1 MRCPTVKV
9 KCDNEQGFYI
19 INESDFD
26 KDKYEL
32 FSKVEQKEIKIKP
45 NTQAWF
51 AAKLNEKGVE
61 FDVEASRKEL
71 KELYDSLNNG

>member
-1 MRCPTVKV
+1 MSCPTVKV

-26 KDKYEL
+26 KSNHEL
-32 FSKVEQKEIKIKP
+32 FFEGKQEEIKIKV

-51 AAKLNEKGVE
+51 AAKLNEMGIE
-61 FDVEASRKEL
+61 FNVDASRKDL
-71 KELYDSLNNG
+71 KALYEEHK